1 MAAARLRPASS
12 GNLRLRVASRLAAA
26 AVLMALAGCGGRPVG
41 VLTPT
46 PGASQGASQGAS
58 TVDLMAVTTRK
69 ASAEP
74 GILFSGERAPKISL
88 TDFRISIP
96 PETARKVG
104 EVQWPKKL
112 PADPATDF
120 TTVSAREVSRDGARG
135 WFRAETKSRP
145 RHVLLFVH
153 GFNNTYED
161 AVYRFAQ
168 IVHDSDTEAVPV
180 LFTWPSRGS
189 VFAYNYDRE
198 STNYSRDAL
207 EETLQALAAEKSVE
221 DVSVLA
227 HSMGSFLVLES
238 LRQMAIRNGRIAPK
252 IRNVI
257 LASPDVDVDV
267 FKQQLGEMGP
277 QNERPRFT
285 IFTSTDDRAL
295 KVSSRIAGR
304 VPRLGAIDPKTE
316 PYASEFAQAK
326 IDAFDLTALQSTD
339 SLSHGKFAESPAV
352 VKAIGGR
359 LVAGQQITD
368 SELSLG
374 ERVGQFTAGVAST
387 AGGVAGAVVSAPL
400 AIVDAKS
407 RRSYG
412 GQWDSVGDG
421 LDDTFSSVT
430 PEMRRRGQAPTTST
444 AGSKPTNQP
453 TTR

>member
-1 MAAARLRPASS
+1 MRPDHTVFAF
-12 GNLRLRVASRLAAA
+12 LAC
-26 AVLMALAGCGGRPVG
+26 LALAGCGGRAEG
-41 VLTPT
+41 VLTPDGLSA
-46 PGASQGASQGAS
+46 PGASQIE
-58 TVDLMAVTTRK
+58 LMTLTTRE
-69 ASAEP
+69 ASPEP
-74 GILFSGERAPKISL
+74 GFLFSGERSSKLSL
-88 TDFRISIP
+88 TDITISIP
-96 PETARKVG
+96 PDRVRKIG

-112 PADPATDF
+112 PANPAVEFSTMSVRPVDR
-120 TTVSAREVSRDGARG
+120 TGARF
-135 WFRAETKSRP
+135 WFRKETKGRK

-168 IVHDSDTEAVPV
+168 IVHDSGTEAVPV

-207 EETLQALAAEKSVE
+207 EEALQELAKAPEVE

-227 HSMGSFLVLES
+227 HSMGSFLALES

-257 LASPDVDVDV
+257 LAAPDVDVDV
-267 FKQQLGEMGP
+267 FRQQLGEMGAP
-277 QNERPRFT
+277 AERPRFT

-295 KVSSRIAGR
+295 LVSSRLAGR

-316 PYASEFAQAK
+316 PYASEFRTQK
-326 IDAFDLTALQSTD
+326 IDAFDLTDLQTD
-339 SLSHGKFAESPAV
+339 DRLAHGKFAESPEV

-359 LVAGQQITD
+359 LVAGQQISD

-374 ERVGQFTAGVAST
+374 ERVGQVASGVAST
-387 AGGVAGAVVSAPL
+387 AGSAAGVIINAPL
-400 AIVDAKS
+400 AVVDPK
-407 RRSYG
+407 
-412 GQWDSVGDG
+412 V
-421 LDDTFSSVT
+421 
-430 PEMRRRGQAPTTST
+430 RRGYGDQLGQFGGNIDDAFSPLRPNLRRGAQAPAQAPTTSSAT
-444 AGSKPTNQP
+444 SSPSKSA